1 MGRSFQF
8 EILSESEEEIK
19 VASMWE
25 VPREVTQVGSWS
37 GGLIQERSFWSR
49 KPSKISECFES
60 EGPQSELLQLRSP
73 PRIVLCRCSE
83 GKLPSIFDSSW
94 EGLLQGGL

>member
-60 EGPQSELLQLRSP
+60 EGPQSELLQFRSP
-73 PRIVLCRCSE
+73 PRIVLDRCSE
-83 GKLPSIFDSSW
+83 GKFPSIFDSKW

>member
-25 VPREVTQVGSWS
+25 VPREVMQVGSWS
-37 GGLIQERSFWSR
+37 GGLIQE
-49 KPSKISECFES
+49 I
-60 EGPQSELLQLRSP
+60 
-73 PRIVLCRCSE
+73 
-83 GKLPSIFDSSW
+83 
-94 EGLLQGGL
+94 

>member
-1 MGRSFQF
+1 MGRSCQF
-8 EILSESEEEIK
+8 EILSDIEEEIK

-49 KPSKISECFES
+49 KPSKVSECFES

-73 PRIVLCRCSE
+73 PRIVLNRCSE
-83 GKLPSIFDSSW
+83 GN
-94 EGLLQGGL
+94 